1 MGRVGNILEG
11 IDVHAPDHR
20 SVGVEH
26 GVGESAAICE
36 VALMADQVVAILIET
51 HLLRPVAAD
60 KSRRRGDVVDRRHP
74 GRVICLIVLGTER
87 LRLNCGVVSPVGTS
101 KVDGTNSVLATSET
115 TRCAAGRC
123 SDNSAAMPPL
133 PSGTVTMMFTD
144 IAGSTA
150 LLKDLGTEYPEALA
164 EHRRVLRAIFE
175 RRNGIEVDTQGDA
188 FFVVFERASDAL
200 AAAQDAQQELRGQ
213 VRVRIGVHTGEPLPT
228 GDGYVGLDVHLA
240 ARISAAGH
248 GGQVLVS
255 QTTRELVGR
264 DGLHDLGSHQLKDVG
279 ASSCT
284 SWETVS
290 SPSSR
295 PSIAPISQ
303 PRRPTWWAAPPSSR
317 SSSACSRRP
326 ALGWSR

>member
-1 MGRVGNILEG
+1 
-11 IDVHAPDHR
+11 
-20 SVGVEH
+20 
-26 GVGESAAICE
+26 
-36 VALMADQVVAILIET
+36 
-51 HLLRPVAAD
+51 
-60 KSRRRGDVVDRRHP
+60 
-74 GRVICLIVLGTER
+74 
-87 LRLNCGVVSPVGTS
+87 
-101 KVDGTNSVLATSET
+101 
-115 TRCAAGRC
+115 
-123 SDNSAAMPPL
+123 
-133 PSGTVTMMFTD
+133 MMFTD

-150 LLKDLGTEYPEALA
+150 LLKELGSEYPDALA

-255 QTTRELVGR
+255 QTTRELVGAGR
-264 DGLHDLGSHQLKDVG
+264 TPRPRQPSLKDVG
-279 ASSCT
+279 AVQLYQLGAG
-284 SWETVS
+284 EFPQLKTVN
-290 SPSSR
+290 R
-295 PSIAPISQ
+295 TNL
-303 PRRPTWWAAPPSSR
+303 PTQATHLVGAGPNSR